1 VKVND
6 AISGIFFMLFGLL
19 VFYLTRDFP
28 IMPGQRYGAA
38 LFPRLVALFMGIGG
52 LALIIRGIRARSE
65 VPWIVVMDWV
75 TSPRHLAS
83 FFLLMGVLIFYIVVS
98 NSLGF
103 IPTTFIC
110 LFVLLVWLRGIS
122 SWLSSAAISILTT
135 IVIQQ
140 FFGEFLRV
148 PLPWG
153 IVPIFGW

>member
-6 AISGIFFMLFGLL
+6 AISGIFFVLFGFL

-38 LFPRLVALFMGIGG
+38 LFPRLIAFFMGTGGVALIF
-52 LALIIRGIRARSE
+52 RGIRMRNGA
-65 VPWIVVMDWV
+65 PWVTVMDWIL
-75 TSPRHLAS
+75 SPRHLAS
-83 FFLLMGVLIFYIVVS
+83 FFLVIFVLIFYILVS
-98 NSLGF
+98 DSLGF
-103 IPTTFIC
+103 IPTAFIS
-110 LFVLLVWLRGIS
+110 LFVLMTWLRGVSTWFS
-122 SWLSSAAISILTT
+122 SFIIAVLAT